1 MLVYCLTND
10 KMQSHWTAF
19 SSKKQALP
27 VVGVRGFEP
36 PEALK
41 KTWSPLRVVKSPLDA
56 PCFFPASTRCIRRPS
71 ALVFAA
77 LAPEL
82 IRDNKNRSFIPLLAI
97 MKKARTNVL
106 TFFMVGVRGFEP
118 PASWSRTKHST
129 KLSHTPKTI
138 LLVEYII
145 LSSVCQA

>member
-1 MLVYCLTND
+1 
-10 KMQSHWTAF
+10 MQSHWTAF
-19 SSKKQALP
+19 LSKKQALP

-77 LAPEL
+77 LAGQSP
-82 IRDNKNRSFIPLLAI
+82 DPFCQ
-97 MKKARTNVL
+97 
-106 TFFMVGVRGFEP
+106 
-118 PASWSRTKHST
+118 
-129 KLSHTPKTI
+129 I
-138 LLVEYII
+138 LLFKSDLTYHIFTI
-145 LSSVCQA
+145 